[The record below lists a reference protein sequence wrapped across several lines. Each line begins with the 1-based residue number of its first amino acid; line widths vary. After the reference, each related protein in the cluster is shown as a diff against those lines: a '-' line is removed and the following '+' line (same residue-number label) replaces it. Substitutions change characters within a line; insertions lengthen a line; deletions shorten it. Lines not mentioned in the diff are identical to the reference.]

1 MSEGSVVPVSRRYY
15 MTLLTAATG
24 LSGVRVQY
32 SPVSNIEEALG
43 DNGRIEVIH
52 WGNATSDVELRGM
65 RATAHV
71 KYQEHAQS
79 ELHILVMARTADEL
93 LDTIEGRAAS
103 LLGEV
108 VKVIQTNPAPT
119 SPGSWLHGMSAWVDG
134 WTLTVGTPQSA
145 TSGIYVAAYNVDVHF
160 QGFVEQ

>member
-15 MTLLTAATG
+15 TTLLQAASG

-43 DNGRIEVIH
+43 DNGRIEVVH
-52 WGNATSDVELRGM
+52 WGNATSTVELRGM

-79 ELHILVMARTADEL
+79 ELIILVVGKSGDEL
-93 LDTIEGRAAS
+93 LDTIESRAAS

-108 VKVIQTNPAPT
+108 AKVWQTNPAPT
-119 SPGSWLHGMSAWVDG
+119 SPGSWLHGMSSWVNG
-134 WTLTVGTPQSA
+134 WQLVVGTPQVA
-145 TSGIYVAAYNVDVHF
+145 TTGIYMASYTVDIHF